1 MAGRDK
7 VEVGE
12 LPGIARQVRVD
23 VLDMTYRAQSGHP
36 GGSFSATEALVTLY
50 FRHLHLDPGNPRWA
64 DRDRFV
70 LSKGHCSPAMYAV
83 LAARGFFPKSELQG
97 FRKLGR
103 MLQGHVD
110 LKVPGVEFSA
120 GSLGQGLSFANGIAL
135 GLRLD
140 RKDARVYCMMGDGEQ
155 QEGQVWEAA
164 MTAAHYKLDN
174 VCAIVDNNQVSQTGF
189 IKDTKNIEPLHEK
202 YRAFGWNVE
211 RVNGQDC
218 AALDAAFTRAAQTKG
233 KPTVV
238 IADTKKGAGVSFMEL
253 RSDYHGR
260 ALTDDEMQRAMK
272 ELGQAWTPPAKGG
285 A

>member
-1 MAGRDK
+1 
-7 VEVGE
+7 
-12 LPGIARQVRVD
+12 
-23 VLDMTYRAQSGHP
+23 
-36 GGSFSATEALVTLY
+36 
-50 FRHLHLDPGNPRWA
+50 
-64 DRDRFV
+64 
-70 LSKGHCSPAMYAV
+70 
-83 LAARGFFPKSELQG
+83 
-97 FRKLGR
+97 

-140 RKDARVYCMMGDGEQ
+140 RSPARVYCMMGDGEQ

-164 MTAAHYKLDN
+164 MTAAHHKLDN
-174 VCAIVDNNQVSQTGF
+174 LCAIVDNNQVSQTGF
-189 IKDTKNIEPLHEK
+189 VKDNKNIEPLHEK
-202 YRAFGWNVE
+202 WRAFGWHVE

-218 AALDAAFTRAAQTKG
+218 AALDAAFTRAAQVKG
-233 KPTVV
+233 QPTVV

-272 ELGQAWTPPAKGG
+272 ELGQAWAPPAKGG